1 MSEAAAELLN
11 ILFLGEQLAAG
22 IHLQNLTTSTSA
34 VTVRPAKNLA
44 GSLRLPGD
52 KSISHRYAMLGALAE
67 GVTELENFSNGAD
80 CASTLACLH
89 VLGCRIERQEGKI
102 RVHGMGPALAPPQ
115 HELDCA
121 NSGSSMR
128 MLSGILAGQN
138 FVSVLIGDES
148 LSRRTMQRVVTPLEK
163 MGATI
168 TAGEGCRPPLRI
180 QGARLRAIEYQ
191 MPVASAQV
199 KSALLFAGLLAE
211 GETVVEEPVRTRDHG
226 ELALHAFGARVSRS
240 GNLCSIKGGQK
251 LRAIRTCI
259 PGDVSSA
266 AFCLCAAAIFPESNL
281 VVDELLLNPTRA
293 AILDVLIAMG
303 MRIAVLKI
311 EEHHGELVGTVQAR
325 HGGRLRGARIAGAQA
340 AGLIDELPVL
350 AAIAP
355 YTEDGVEIRDARELR
370 VKESDRIAAMAE
382 NLRAMGAQVEV
393 RDDGLL
399 IPGRQALHGAE
410 VDSFGDHRI
419 AMASAMAALG
429 AAGELHIRNAGV
441 VDISYPG
448 FFPTLE
454 ALLER

>member
-1 MSEAAAELLN
+1 LSQAAAELRK
-11 ILFLGEQLAAG
+11 ILFSGEQLAAE
-22 IHLQNLTTSTSA
+22 IHLPNFPTSTSA
-34 VTVRPAKNLA
+34 VTVAPAKNLT
-44 GSLRLPGD
+44 GNLRLPGD

-67 GVTELENFSNGAD
+67 GVTELENFSSGAD
-80 CASTLACLH
+80 CASTLACLRG
-89 VLGCRIERQEGKI
+89 LGRRIERQDGN
-102 RVHGMGPALAPPQ
+102 VCVQGMGPLLAPPQ
-115 HELDCA
+115 QELECG

-128 MLSGILAGQN
+128 MLAGILAGQN
-138 FVSVLIGDES
+138 FASVLVGDES
-148 LSRRTMQRVVTPLEK
+148 LSRRPMQRVVSPLEK

-180 QGARLRAIEYQ
+180 QGTRLRAIQYQ

-199 KSALLFAGLLAE
+199 KSALLFAGLLAD

-226 ELALHAFGARVSRS
+226 ELALPAFGARVSRS
-240 GNLCSIKGGQK
+240 GNRCSIAGGQK
-251 LRAIRTCI
+251 LHAIRASI
-259 PGDVSSA
+259 PGDISGA
-266 AFCLCAAAIFPESNL
+266 AFFLCAAAIFPESIL

-311 EEHHGELVGTVQAR
+311 EEHHGELAGTVQAR

-340 AGLIDELPVL
+340 AALIDELPVL

-382 NLRAMGAQVEV
+382 NLRAMGAEVEV

-419 AMASAMAALG
+419 AMASAVAALG
-429 AAGELHIRNAGV
+429 ASSEVHIRNAGV

-448 FFPTLE
+448 FFAKLE